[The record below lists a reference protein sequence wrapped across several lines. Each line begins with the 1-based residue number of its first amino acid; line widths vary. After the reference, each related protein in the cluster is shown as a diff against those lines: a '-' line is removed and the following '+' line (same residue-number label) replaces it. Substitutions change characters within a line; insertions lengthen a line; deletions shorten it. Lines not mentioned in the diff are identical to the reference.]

1 MSHPIHSST
10 LKPAIINAANPSQ
23 SLRVVSTGTPYSMGL
38 ASMGHA
44 IPACML
50 EHKGCRCHDAGQGTG
65 AMGCLADA
73 GFAATRMR
81 KSRKASRGIDRP
93 LPRVP

>member
-1 MSHPIHSST
+1 VTTRSGIGGACWWMSHPIHSST

-50 EHKGCRCHDAGQGTG
+50 VH
-65 AMGCLADA
+65 
-73 GFAATRMR
+73 
-81 KSRKASRGIDRP
+81 
-93 LPRVP
+93 